1 MKLVVR
7 VTAPENNAK
16 WDFLFSIFNVASDDQ
31 SFLERVVSQRRL
43 SEMIDDAFAKS
54 IFENHYSEL
63 FEFYDVKVFL
73 QTDVPESVPRESRL
87 CAYSKFVVDLVQK
100 TCKADVV
107 NTDRASNFLSFLR
120 GIESGR
126 MPKLSLRDD
135 IYLNRGIERFA
146 QQKNLSSDE
155 YQVLLFRNFTTGCQK
170 GIAVAVKLILICGG
184 KPDCAL
190 TPDELRRFR
199 LLKDIGEEG
208 FTRHFVS
215 ASERATNK
223 AMTIKPVALLELNQK
238 DLREMW
244 RCLSG
249 E

>member
-1 MKLVVR
+1 MKLAIR
-7 VTAPENNAK
+7 VTDPGNDAK
-16 WDFLFSIFNVASDDQ
+16 WNFLFSIFNVASDDQ
-31 SFLERVVSQRRL
+31 SFLERVASQRRL

-63 FEFYDVKVFL
+63 FDFYDVKVFL
-73 QTDVPESVPRESRL
+73 QTDVPESIPREFRL
-87 CAYSKFVVDLVQK
+87 CAYSKFVVDFIQK
-100 TCKADVV
+100 TCKTDVV

-120 GIESGR
+120 GIENGR

-155 YQVLLFRNFTTGCQK
+155 YQILLFRNFTTGCQK
-170 GIAVAVKLILICGG
+170 GIGVAVKLILICGG
-184 KPDCAL
+184 KPDCSL
-190 TPDELRRFR
+190 TSDELRRFR
-199 LLKDIGEEG
+199 LLRDIGEDG

-223 AMTIKPVALLELNQK
+223 AMTIKPMVLLELNQK

-244 RCLSG
+244 RCLSR